1 MSWLHTLG
9 FLAVP
14 VDVSE
19 TERVQQAQ
27 LPVLEWRLDVV
38 PQLENS
44 TSVQYSG
51 VAKHRELLYLGTSN
65 RAGILMLDHRY
76 ATPVGRLTT
85 EAPVQARPTVLN
97 VGSTTQLIAV
107 DLSGEVYSWS
117 VSIGEEEE
125 VSPDKLRLQ
134 IPDSDRSVDHTLNWS
149 VSLDIPV
156 NTPIET
162 DGESLFVSTN
172 NDIVYALDLDGNI
185 LWRFAHRVSPSR
197 KGNLQLFGAGRPL
210 VEDTSIVVGFSDGA
224 VLRLTK
230 SDGTIVEK
238 VYNGEG
244 RYPDVIAQPTS
255 IQGGILISGFEEPSY
270 KESQETVLWSK
281 SFGAVQ
287 GSLVDP
293 NEGNKTLVYHAGSD
307 GLLRKIDTTS
317 GAVLWDWDSETS
329 ASLTEPVW
337 LNDQLLIASH
347 VGGLYIIDPTTGE
360 EIWRSRLEH
369 RQTGYMQPPLVG
381 ECKIHVLSVKGFLEQ
396 YDTCIAAKEVLVN
409 QKMSTILR

>member
-1 MSWLHTLG
+1 MGWLHTLG

-19 TERVQQAQ
+19 TERVLQAQ
-27 LPVLEWRLDVV
+27 LPVLEWRLNVV

-51 VAKHRELLYLGTSN
+51 VAKHKELLYLGTSN
-65 RAGILMLDHRY
+65 RSGILMVDQRY
-76 ATPVGRLTT
+76 ATPVGRLIT
-85 EAPVQARPTVLN
+85 EAPVQAKPTILQK
-97 VGSTTQLIAV
+97 GSTTHLIAV
-107 DLSGEVYSWS
+107 DLSGEVYSWL
-117 VSIGEEEE
+117 I
-125 VSPDKLRLQ
+125 SPSSEKQESSDMVKLKV
-134 IPDSDRSVDHTLNWS
+134 PTSDRSVDHTLNWS

-162 DGESLFVSTN
+162 DGKSLFVSTN

-210 VEDTSIVVGFSDGA
+210 VEEETIVVGFSDGA

-255 IQGGILISGFEEPSY
+255 IQGGILISGFEQPSY
-270 KESQETVLWSK
+270 KESQESILWSK

-307 GLLRKIDTTS
+307 GLLRKIDSTS

-347 VGGLYIIDPTTGE
+347 VGGLYVIDPTTGE
-360 EIWRSRLEH
+360 EIWRSRLEY
-369 RQTGYMQPPLVG
+369 RQTGYMQPPLVD
-381 ECKIHVLSVKGFLEQ
+381 ECTIHVLSVKGYLEQ
-396 YDTCIAAKEVLVN
+396 YDTCNTEKEFLVN
-409 QKMSTILR
+409 QKMSTIMR